1 MAQEPGAGEL
11 RERVT
16 IQRVTNT
23 RDAIGGVIE
32 TWATLVTVYARVLP
46 MSAGE
51 QYRRQQIQAKAD
63 WKVTVR
69 YNNEIRPADRLVW
82 RTRTFQI
89 KGVLNPDLHRR
100 FLDLAC
106 EELQVSQTS
115 VGDNNQITFDST
127 TGDKFDATTSTW
139 TWDQAA

>member
-1 MAQEPGAGEL
+1 MAETTAGEL

-16 IQRVTNT
+16 IQRVSNA

-32 TWATLVTVYARVLP
+32 TWSTLMQVYAKVAP

-51 QYRRQQIQAKAD
+51 QYRRQQIQASAQ

-69 YNNEIRPADRLVW
+69 YANAIAPADRLVW
-82 RTRTFQI
+82 RDRTFQI
-89 KGVLNPDLHRR
+89 KGITNPDMRRR

-106 EELQVSQTS
+106 EELQVAQTQ
-115 VGDNNQITFDST
+115 VH
-127 TGDKFDATTSTW
+127 A
-139 TWDQAA
+139 

>member
-1 MAQEPGAGEL
+1 MEPAAGEL

-16 IQRVTNT
+16 IQRVTST

-32 TWATLVTVYARVLP
+32 TWSTLMTVYAKVAP

-69 YNNEIRPADRLVW
+69 YANTIAPADRIVW
-82 RTRTFQI
+82 RERTFQI
-89 KGVLNPDLHRR
+89 KGITNPDMRRR

-106 EELQVSQTS
+106 EELQVSQTA
-115 VGDNNQITFDST
+115 VGYTPSLDFSDYRNSQYL
-127 TGDKFDATTSTW
+127 GQVA
-139 TWDQAA
+139 